1 MKYLK
6 LLYKLDQDE
15 VVKEESNRNY
25 YRYYFGEEKWNP
37 TTIMAE
43 YFWPDSN
50 KCDEYME
57 ISESEALALIDEQ
70 RERYDHLLELA
81 IDTAKKA
88 FKRKKD
94 KNGIQYIEHYRAV
107 AETLTHTEYKI
118 VAYLYGVCE
127 NTSVSFDKLNDLGFT
142 YRIVNSVRIL
152 TQMDILT
159 YEQYLNRLRYDYA
172 ARAVKIA
179 DLKYITNTMRVLELN
194 KKDDAR
200 LRNLEKSIAFLES
213 SEIMKPDFKIE

>member
-6 LLYKLDQDE
+6 LLHKLDQDE

-57 ISESEALALIDEQ
+57 ISEAEAVALIEEQ
-70 RERYDHLLELA
+70 RDKYNRLLELA
-81 IDTAKKA
+81 IDVATKA
-88 FKRKKD
+88 YKGRAD
-94 KNGIQYIEHYRAV
+94 EYGNLYIEHSKSIADS
-107 AETLTHTEYKI
+107 LTSTEYKI

-127 NTSVSFDKLNDLGFT
+127 NTSVSLDKLNDLGFT